1 MKIIDC
7 FTFYNEL
14 DMLEFRLNELD
25 NIVDYFVL
33 VECTKTFTNKD
44 KELYFENNKSRFSKF
59 LHKIIHIIAKDN
71 IPQIPDLQHT
81 SDIWDIEHYQRR
93 CIDKGIKQLELSND
107 DIIII
112 SDLDEI
118 PDSNTLQY
126 LKINKVINGIYSL
139 EMDLYYYNLRCKY
152 NTKWHFSKILNYGSY
167 NGDPQAIRFTTNSIE
182 NFNNGGWHLS
192 YFGNVEFIKNKI
204 MNFAHQKLNNE
215 YVLND
220 ARIIRQMQNNCDLFE
235 RNEYNPQ
242 SIDIE
247 SNTYLPKKYNDFLH
261 ILDKKL

>member
-25 NIVDYFVL
+25 NVVDYFVL
-33 VECTKTFTNKD
+33 VECTKTFTNKG

-59 LHKIIHIIAKDN
+59 LHKIIHIVAKDN
-71 IPQIPDLQHT
+71 IPQT
-81 SDIWDIEHYQRR
+81 SNAWDIEHYQRR
-93 CIDKGIKQLELSND
+93 CIDRGIKQLELSND
-107 DIIII
+107 DLVII

-118 PDSNTLQY
+118 PDSNTLQNF
-126 LKINKVINGIYSL
+126 KNKDIDGIYSL

-152 NTKWHFSKILNYGSY
+152 NTTWEYSKILNYGSY
-167 NGDPQAIRFTTNSIE
+167 NGDPQYIRCNSNSKGNIK
-182 NFNNGGWHLS
+182 NGGWHLS

-204 MNFAHQKLNNE
+204 RNFAHQDVNNS
-215 YVLND
+215 YILND
-220 ARIIRQMQNNCDLFE
+220 ARIIRQMQNSCDLFE
-235 RNEYNPQ
+235 RNEYKPQ
-242 SIDIE
+242 YIDIE
-247 SNTYLPKKYNDFLH
+247 SNTYLPKKYKDFLH

>member
-1 MKIIDC
+1 MKIVDC

-25 NIVDYFVL
+25 NVVDFFVL

-59 LHKIIHIIAKDN
+59 LHKIIHIIVKDN
-71 IPQIPDLQHT
+71 IPQT
-81 SDIWDIEHYQRR
+81 SNAWDIEHYQRR
-93 CIDKGIKQLELSND
+93 CIDRGIRQLELTPD
-107 DIIII
+107 DMIII

-126 LKINKVINGIYSL
+126 LKNNRIINGIYNL
-139 EMDLYYYNLRCKY
+139 KMDLYYYNLRCKY
-152 NTKWHFSKILNYGSY
+152 NTIWEYSKILNYGSY
-167 NGDPQAIRFTTNSIE
+167 NGDPQAIRCGSNSKANIE
-182 NFNNGGWHLS
+182 NGIENGGWHFS

-204 MNFAHQKLNNE
+204 RNFAHQDVNNS

-220 ARIIRQMQNNCDLFE
+220 ARIIKQIQNSDDLFE
-235 RNEYNPQ
+235 RIEYKPQ
-242 SIDIE
+242 YIDIK
-247 SNTYLPKKYNDFLH
+247 SNTYLPKKYKDFLH

>member
-1 MKIIDC
+1 MKIVDC

-25 NIVDYFVL
+25 DVVDFFVL

-44 KELYFENNKSRFSKF
+44 NELYFENNKSRFSKF
-59 LHKIIHIIAKDN
+59 LHKIIHIIVKDN
-71 IPQIPDLQHT
+71 IPQT
-81 SDIWDIEHYQRR
+81 SNAWDIEHYQRR
-93 CIDKGIKQLELSND
+93 CIDRGIRQLELTPD
-107 DIIII
+107 DMIII

-126 LKINKVINGIYSL
+126 LKNNRIINGIYNL
-139 EMDLYYYNLRCKY
+139 KMDLYYYNLRCKY
-152 NTKWHFSKILNYGSY
+152 NTIWEYSKILNYGSY
-167 NGDPQAIRFTTNSIE
+167 NGDPQAIRCGSNSKANIE
-182 NFNNGGWHLS
+182 NGIENGGWHFS

-204 MNFAHQKLNNE
+204 RNFAHQDVNNS

-220 ARIIRQMQNNCDLFE
+220 ARIIKQIQNSDDLFE
-235 RNEYNPQ
+235 RIEYKPQ
-242 SIDIE
+242 YIDIK
-247 SNTYLPKKYNDFLH
+247 SNTYLPKKYKDFLH

>member
-1 MKIIDC
+1 MKIVDC

-25 NIVDYFVL
+25 NVVDFFVL
-33 VECTKTFTNKD
+33 VECTNKD

-59 LHKIIHIIAKDN
+59 LHKIIHIIVKDN
-71 IPQIPDLQHT
+71 IPQT
-81 SDIWDIEHYQRR
+81 SNAWDIEHYQRR
-93 CIDKGIKQLELSND
+93 CIDRGIRQLELTPD

-118 PDSNTLQY
+118 PDSNTLQD
-126 LKINKVINGIYSL
+126 LKFNRLINGIYSL
-139 EMDLYYYNLRCKY
+139 RMDLYYYNLRCKY
-152 NTKWHFSKILNYGSY
+152 NTTWEYSKVLNYGSY
-167 NGDPQAIRFTTNSIE
+167 NGDPQAIRCGSNLKGNIE
-182 NFNNGGWHLS
+182 NGGWHFS

-204 MNFAHQKLNNE
+204 RSFAHQDVNNS

-220 ARIIRQMQNNCDLFE
+220 ARITKQIQNSCDLFE
-235 RNEYNPQ
+235 RNEYKPQ
-242 SIDIE
+242 YIDIK
-247 SNTYLPKKYNDFLH
+247 SNTYLPKKYKEFLH

>member
-1 MKIIDC
+1 MKIVDC

-25 NIVDYFVL
+25 NVVDFFVL
-33 VECTKTFTNKD
+33 VECTNKD

-59 LHKIIHIIAKDN
+59 LHKIIHIIVKDN
-71 IPQIPDLQHT
+71 IPQT
-81 SDIWDIEHYQRR
+81 SNAWDIEHYQRR
-93 CIDKGIKQLELSND
+93 CIDRGIRQLELTPD

-118 PDSNTLQY
+118 PDSNTLQD
-126 LKINKVINGIYSL
+126 LKFNRLINGIYSL
-139 EMDLYYYNLRCKY
+139 RMDLYYYNLRCKY
-152 NTKWHFSKILNYGSY
+152 NTTWEYSKVLNYGSY
-167 NGDPQAIRFTTNSIE
+167 NGDPQTIRCGSNSKGNIE
-182 NFNNGGWHLS
+182 NGGWHFS

-204 MNFAHQKLNNE
+204 RSFAHQDVNNS

-220 ARIIRQMQNNCDLFE
+220 ARITKQIQNSCDLFE
-235 RNEYNPQ
+235 RNEYKPQ
-242 SIDIE
+242 YIDIK
-247 SNTYLPKKYNDFLH
+247 SNTYLPKKYKEFLH

>member
-25 NIVDYFVL
+25 DVVDYFVL

-44 KELYFENNKSRFSKF
+44 KELYFETNKSRFSKF
-59 LHKIIHIIAKDN
+59 LHKIIHIVAKDN
-71 IPQIPDLQHT
+71 IPQT
-81 SDIWDIEHYQRR
+81 SNAWDIEHYQRR
-93 CIDKGIKQLELSND
+93 CIDRGIKQLELSND
-107 DIIII
+107 DLVII

-118 PDSNTLQY
+118 PDSNTLQN
-126 LKINKVINGIYSL
+126 LKNNKDINHMNGIYNL

-152 NTKWHFSKILNYGSY
+152 ITKWEFPKILNYGSY
-167 NGDPQAIRFTTNSIE
+167 NDDPQYIRCNSNLKGNIE
-182 NFNNGGWHLS
+182 NGGWHLS

-204 MNFAHQKLNNE
+204 MNFSHQDVNNSN
-215 YVLND
+215 VLND
-220 ARIIRQMQNNCDLFE
+220 ARIIRQIQNNCDLFG
-235 RNEYNPQ
+235 RNDYTPQ
-242 SIDIE
+242 YIDIA
-247 SNTYLPKKYNDFLH
+247 SNTYLPKKYKEFLH

>member
-59 LHKIIHIIAKDN
+59 LHKIIHIVAKDN
-71 IPQIPDLQHT
+71 IPQT
-81 SDIWDIEHYQRR
+81 SNAWDIEHYQRR
-93 CIDKGIKQLELSND
+93 CIDRGIKQLELSND
-107 DIIII
+107 DLVII

-118 PDSNTLQY
+118 PDSNTLQNF
-126 LKINKVINGIYSL
+126 KNKDIDGIYSL

-152 NTKWHFSKILNYGSY
+152 NTTWEYSKILNYGSY
-167 NGDPQAIRFTTNSIE
+167 NGDPQYIRCNSNSKGNIK
-182 NFNNGGWHLS
+182 NGGWHLS

-204 MNFAHQKLNNE
+204 RNFAHQDVNNS
-215 YVLND
+215 YILND

-235 RNEYNPQ
+235 RDDYKPQ
-242 SIDIE
+242 YIDIE
-247 SNTYLPKKYNDFLH
+247 SNTYLPKKYKDFLH

>member
-25 NIVDYFVL
+25 DVVDYFVL

-44 KELYFENNKSRFSKF
+44 KELYFETNKSRFSKF

-71 IPQIPDLQHT
+71 IPQIPDIQHT

-112 SDLDEI
+112 YELDEI

-126 LKINKVINGIYSL
+126 LKNNKVINGIYSL

-182 NFNNGGWHLS
+182 NLNNGGWHLS

-235 RNEYNPQ
+235 RNEHNPQ
-242 SIDIE
+242 YIDIE
-247 SNTYLPKKYNDFLH
+247 SNTYLPKKYKDFLH